1 MGRPRLYL
9 IVADDEGELYYN
21 ADESPCVRPA
31 RTARGL
37 VRLRAE
43 IPAYHYLLGSS
54 GVEAQYPEKRFDD
67 AIDPL
72 RAIADRFFPRSAPMT
87 DAEKFEAR
95 LPDHLKKEAY
105 AEMTFEDRH
114 RADQARQPALPPTT
128 GPPAAGECLRWTLQT
143 SDQKKI
149 AAYRKICIRIC
160 VESVY
165 TLQGVVRRW
174 QSR

>member
-9 IVADDEGELYYN
+9 IVADDEGELYYD

-43 IPAYHYLLGSS
+43 IPAYHYPLGAS
-54 GVEAQYPEKRFDD
+54 GIEAQYPEKRFGD

-72 RAIADRFFPRSAPMT
+72 RAIADRFFPRSAPLS
-87 DAEKFEAR
+87 DADKFEAY
-95 LPDHLKKEAY
+95 LPDRLKKEAL

-114 RADQARQPALPPTT
+114 RADQARQTASITFNYEQEQKRKRYLGWRQVLKEKYRDK
-128 GPPAAGECLRWTLQT
+128 GPWN
-143 SDQKKI
+143 S
-149 AAYRKICIRIC
+149 
-160 VESVY
+160 
-165 TLQGVVRRW
+165 
-174 QSR
+174 